1 MKIGDRL
8 KLLRTATG
16 MSGEKVS
23 KLSGINHSLIKK
35 YETNRTVPK
44 PNHIKRLSEALN
56 VSPYAM
62 TGDAQHRFTTKG
74 DLYGLLIMLD
84 SIDFISINKNGADYV
99 TLKINENIKPFFDL
113 RLRTKIQDSRTYDI
127 LLNDNLKNEVFME
140 WIVKKEDLK
149 KCKVDDEDKYYINLK
164 NNVEELELKLQ
175 QSTELL

>member
-1 MKIGDRL
+1 MLFR
-8 KLLRTATG
+8 
-16 MSGEKVS
+16 S
-23 KLSGINHSLIKK
+23 
-35 YETNRTVPK
+35 
-44 PNHIKRLSEALN
+44 
-56 VSPYAM
+56 
-62 TGDAQHRFTTKG
+62 
-74 DLYGLLIMLD
+74 LD